1 MRVFSRV
8 FISRLTCPGPLP
20 AREDLRQWDKA
31 EGRSETAREADMG
44 KVPNHKA
51 KKGHNKKG
59 TLHCKTLARERFLNR
74 HIDQVGRL
82 FVFELCM
89 RCVL

>member
-1 MRVFSRV
+1 
-8 FISRLTCPGPLP
+8 
-20 AREDLRQWDKA
+20 
-31 EGRSETAREADMG
+31 MG

-74 HIDQVGRL
+74 HIDQVGGL